1 MNEKAT
7 PEEMDQEIDQSEYR
21 GATIYEAQGTYEFDS
36 FVFTRFE
43 NLLLIA
49 TDVELVMDSIDA
61 SKGESYAD
69 TDKYDEI
76 IRSLPK
82 AFRFQPHKQFSRGS
96 FRGVG

>member
-21 GATIYEAQGTYEFDS
+21 GATIYEAQGTYEFER

-49 TDVELVMDSIDA
+49 TDIELVMDSIDA
-61 SKGESYAD
+61 SKG
-69 TDKYDEI
+69 
-76 IRSLPK
+76 
-82 AFRFQPHKQFSRGS
+82 
-96 FRGVG
+96 